1 MVYTVW
7 PWYENDGNHTVS
19 WYIKLRRYFPS
30 NTEVFPHCGT
40 LSPSFFFRNQSS
52 DHWTREAKKP
62 MENIQLW
69 RGRGPCSAKNRNI
82 RLQWNERVRNKA
94 QRAQTKQQIISR
106 FLLLYKDKRPI
117 LSFLLFFLYLWSPS
131 LSPSADSLTHSIKSL
146 SALGFR
152 KLENILRLFSI
163 IKRVL
168 TAREEKRMRW
178 EIDFDVSAYVL
189 IYQQTLWEQIR
200 TRRT

>member
-1 MVYTVW
+1 MYVTLLW
-7 PWYENDGNHTVS
+7 
-19 WYIKLRRYFPS
+19 KLKSFPS
-30 NTEVFPHCGT
+30 NTEVFPHCT
-40 LSPSFFFRNQSS
+40 VVLSLSFFLFRNQSS

-69 RGRGPCSAKNRNI
+69 RGRGPCTSM
-82 RLQWNERVRNKA
+82 ERNKA

-106 FLLLYKDKRPI
+106 FLLLYKDKRPF

-178 EIDFDVSAYVL
+178 EM
-189 IYQQTLWEQIR
+189 WGKCK
-200 TRRT
+200 